1 MELEGEAREGE
12 RGKFSGCDGGKEEE
26 QGSPPSGRRLEG
38 RVNAK

>member
-12 RGKFSGCDGGKEEE
+12 RGKFSGCDGGKEE

>member
-26 QGSPPSGRRLEG
+26 QGSPLAGEG
-38 RVNAK
+38 SRVA